1 MYLNKTDIEGAGM
14 YPEILET
21 ISREDEHITTAI
33 EEAMSEVAAYL
44 QARYDIDLEFQKT
57 GTNRH
62 NLIVKIV
69 RDIAIYNIYNI
80 SSPVNMPEIR
90 VQLYKDRIAFLK
102 DVMAEKAVIKGLRR
116 LTDPKGGSSYIRFG
130 GNKPRTN
137 HY

>member
-102 DVMAEKAVIKGLRR
+102 DVMAEKAVIKGLSR

>member
-33 EEAMSEVAAYL
+33 EEAMGEVAAYL
-44 QARYDIDLEFQKT
+44 QARYDIEAEFDKT

-102 DVMAEKAVIKGLRR
+102 DVMAEKAVIKGLSR